1 MGCGCGSKPDN
12 RTNKQVTK
20 RYIYNP
26 STVKVQNGKTASRR
40 RTIKRPAR

>member
-1 MGCGCGSKPDN
+1 MGCGCSSKPNN

-26 STVKVQNGKTASRR
+26 STIKVRNEKIASRR
-40 RTIKRPAR
+40 KTIKRPAR